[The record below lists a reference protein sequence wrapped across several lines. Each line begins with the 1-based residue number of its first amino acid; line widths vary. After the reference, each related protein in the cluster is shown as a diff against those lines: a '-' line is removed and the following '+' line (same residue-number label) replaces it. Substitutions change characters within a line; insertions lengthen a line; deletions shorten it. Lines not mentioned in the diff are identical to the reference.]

1 MFRESKIRGLQGWDK
16 TMTPDAR
23 EREIIEKLDVFCRQK
38 LKNLDELPDGEGEFK
53 DSEKDFFMSIQFLL
67 AALAESRDREKEWV
81 DSYSKQ
87 TQQLVDSEKQVAA
100 LEAKLAEKDREI
112 NSFIRDFESDFV
124 MDSGELVDVDHLWSP
139 AVAHYKAMKALRPPT
154 GEGE

>member
-100 LEAKLAEKDREI
+100 LEAKLAYSLGEEKRLTDQGMALAEENKRLRE
-112 NSFIRDFESDFV
+112 
-124 MDSGELVDVDHLWSP
+124 
-139 AVAHYKAMKALRPPT
+139 AL
-154 GEGE
+154 GV

>member
-1 MFRESKIRGLQGWDK
+1 
-16 TMTPDAR
+16 MTTDAR
-23 EREIIEKLDVFCRQK
+23 ESCCSGFPNCIHNQCQTCGGYGKHFRQC
-38 LKNLDELPDGEGEFK
+38 LVGELET
-53 DSEKDFFMSIQFLL
+53 
-67 AALAESRDREKEWV
+67 ALAESRDREKEWV